1 MKISLI
7 GAGFY
12 KQYWPA
18 KCVQIGRKQLLNL
31 IWFSWLRIC

>member
-12 KQYWPA
+12 KQYWQA
-18 KCVQIGRKQLLNL
+18 KGVQIAQKQLINL
-31 IWFSWLRIC
+31 IWFS

>member
-12 KQYWPA
+12 KQYRAGEMHSDGAETTP
-18 KCVQIGRKQLLNL
+18 KPDMVQL
-31 IWFSWLRIC
+31 ITNM